1 MPVLP
6 SILVIAA
13 VLSVH
18 FAAGNVPPVVTNQ
31 NDDGENKDNSDEEE
45 AEEEDEGTIAAANA
59 PLTAATAH
67 RGPSSLPSV
76 VDSTGGSADADSDSD
91 HLDDPLPAQP
101 PPPRVAASP
110 APPAFQ
116 GGGPG
121 PSLCCSQHGSSSPPA
136 GGHGWT
142 RPRARCTTGT
152 RSPVCPP
159 PRCDCGSSHL
169 FPSMVHAVNA
179 FILSLQC
186 FAMRVAQHCGYL
198 VSMS

>member
-1 MPVLP
+1 MPVLL

-67 RGPSSLPSV
+67 RGPSLPSV